1 MARFIRNPEELLET
15 LTTILG
21 DKILKSVLHVGEVTI
36 TIAPESVRSVM
47 ETLRHHDDLKFEQ
60 MTDITGVDYAAYGL
74 TEWDVEASNHGFS
87 RGTTPQ
93 AVGRAGTQL
102 EKTAHK
108 KAMTERFAVVYQLLS
123 LTHNARLRVKTYLDG
138 EQNGSI
144 PMVDSVS
151 DIWAGANWFERETFD
166 MFGIAFKN
174 HPDLRRILSDYGF
187 IGHPLRKDFPLTGNV
202 EVIYDEE
209 LRRVVYQPV
218 SIESR
223 VNIPRMIR
231 KG

>member
-1 MARFIRNPEELLET
+1 MAKFIRNPEELLAT
-15 LTTILG
+15 LENTLG
-21 DKILKSVLHVGEVTI
+21 DKILKSVLDVGELTI
-36 TIAPESVRSVM
+36 TIAPQKVHEVM
-47 ETLRHHDDLKFEQ
+47 EILRHHDELKFEQ
-60 MTDITGVDYAAYGL
+60 VTDITAVDYAAYGL

-87 RGTTPQ
+87 RGTDPQ

-102 EKTAHK
+102 EATAYN
-108 KAMTERFAVVYQLLS
+108 ASMSERFAVVYHLLS
-123 LTHNARLRVKTYLDG
+123 YSHNSRLRVKAYLDG
-138 EQNGSI
+138 EQNNEI
-144 PMVDSVS
+144 PMVDSVT
-151 DIWAGANWFERETFD
+151 DIWSGANWFEREVFD

-174 HPDLRRILSDYGF
+174 HPDLRRILTDYGF

-202 EVIYDEE
+202 EVVYDEE

>member
-1 MARFIRNPEELLET
+1 MAKFIRNPEELLET
-15 LTTILG
+15 LESILG
-21 DKILKSVLHVGEVTI
+21 DKILKSVLAYGELTI
-36 TIAPESVRSVM
+36 TIDPKNVHEVM
-47 ETLRHHDDLKFEQ
+47 AQLAHNDALKFEQ
-60 MTDITGVDYAAYGL
+60 VTDITAVDYAAYGL

-93 AVGRAGTQL
+93 AVGRAGNHL
-102 EKTAHK
+102 EATAY
-108 KAMTERFAVVYQLLS
+108 KASMSERFAVVYHLLS
-123 LTHNARLRVKTYLDG
+123 LTHNARLRVKCYLDG
-138 EQNGSI
+138 EQNNVI
-144 PMVDSVS
+144 PMLDSVT
-151 DIWAGANWFERETFD
+151 DIWSGANWYEREVFD

-174 HPDLRRILSDYGF
+174 HPDLRRILTDYGF

>member
-1 MARFIRNPEELLET
+1 MAKFIRNPEELLET

-36 TIAPESVRSVM
+36 TIAPDTVHSVM
-47 ETLRHHDDLKFEQ
+47 ETLRHHDELKFEQ

-108 KAMTERFAVVYQLLS
+108 KSMTERFAVVYQLLS

-138 EQNGSI
+138 EQNNTI

>member
-1 MARFIRNPEELLET
+1 MAKFIRNPEELLAT
-15 LTTILG
+15 LENTLG
-21 DKILKSVLHVGEVTI
+21 DKILKSVLDVGELTI
-36 TIAPESVRSVM
+36 TIAPQKVHDVM
-47 ETLRHHDDLKFEQ
+47 EILRHHDELKFEQ
-60 MTDITGVDYAAYGL
+60 VTDITAVDYAAYGL

-87 RGTTPQ
+87 RGTNPQ

-102 EKTAHK
+102 EATAYN
-108 KAMTERFAVVYQLLS
+108 ASMSERFAVVYHLLS
-123 LTHNARLRVKTYLDG
+123 YSHNSRLRVKAYLDG
-138 EQNGSI
+138 EQNNEI
-144 PMVDSVS
+144 PMVDSVT
-151 DIWAGANWFERETFD
+151 DIWSGANWFEREVFD

-174 HPDLRRILSDYGF
+174 HPDLRRILTDYGF

-202 EVIYDEE
+202 EVVYDEE

>member
-1 MARFIRNPEELLET
+1 MAKFIRNPEELLIT
-15 LTTILG
+15 LESVLG
-21 DKILKSVLHVGEVTI
+21 DKILKSVLDVGELTI
-36 TIAPESVRSVM
+36 TIAPKELHSIM
-47 ETLRHHDDLKFEQ
+47 ETLRHHDELKFEQ
-60 MTDITGVDYAAYGL
+60 VTDVTAVDYAAYGL

-93 AVGRAGTQL
+93 AVGRAGDQL

-108 KAMTERFAVVYQLLS
+108 AAMSERFAVVYHLLS
-123 LTHNARLRVKTYLDG
+123 YTHNARLRVKTYLDG
-138 EQNGSI
+138 EQNNVV
-144 PMVDSVS
+144 PMVDSVT
-151 DIWAGANWFERETFD
+151 DIWSGANWFEREVFD

-174 HPDLRRILSDYGF
+174 HPDLRRILTDYGF

-202 EVIYDEE
+202 EVVYDEA